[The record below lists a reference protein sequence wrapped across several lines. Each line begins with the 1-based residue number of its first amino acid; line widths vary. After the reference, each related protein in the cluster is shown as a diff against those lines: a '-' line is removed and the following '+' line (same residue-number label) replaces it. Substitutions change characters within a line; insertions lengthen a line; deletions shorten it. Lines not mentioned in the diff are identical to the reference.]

1 METPDAPN
9 TDPKDVELI
18 DVKPKLKEKK
28 ELEKKP
34 ENISKQK
41 PEKSKKRK
49 NLTVDIKMSKSSARE
64 ASEVRPL

>member
-18 DVKPKLKEKK
+18 DVKPTLKEKK

-34 ENISKQK
+34 ENILKQK
-41 PEKSKKRK
+41 PEKEKKRK
-49 NLTVDIKMSKSSARE
+49 KLTVDIKITFCTQNK
-64 ASEVRPL
+64 P